1 MYIYICTYACNDKN
15 MIRIVIMMT
24 HTHAHDNKNTVVYS
38 DSDKD
43 DIKDDNH
50 VGITI
55 CIYRYKII

>member
-1 MYIYICTYACNDKN
+1 

-24 HTHAHDNKNTVVYS
+24 KNAHDNKNTVVYS
-38 DSDKD
+38 DSDND
-43 DIKDDNH
+43 DINEDNH